1 MLKLL
6 AASMAIFMLSGC
18 CELFGICTSVAVHSS
33 ISSPQQFAQAD
44 TLTAGNAMQ
53 QTVLADAPLQPQ
65 TAADS
70 CTASPR

>member
-6 AASMAIFMLSGC
+6 TASLAIFMFSGC

-44 TLTAGNAMQ
+44 SPTAADQTQRTL
-53 QTVLADAPLQPQ
+53 LADAALQPQ
-65 TAADS
+65 SAANS
-70 CTASPR
+70 CTLKSR